1 MAGVGIVAA
10 WEVVMPSRVS
20 SSTLVDDVANE
31 IRRMILTGEVEPG
44 EFLPTRKELAEQF
57 GVGLSTIQE
66 AIQALS
72 AVGMLESRPGK
83 GTWVRQDA
91 LDVLIHPE
99 AVRTRLGELDL
110 RKIYEARGTI
120 EVALTKMAA
129 RRATPEDIE
138 RIREAMERM
147 ECSMDDDGAFVE
159 ADLDF
164 HLGVARAGKN
174 ELLEQFYHLSQKL
187 IREAIQ
193 EMVGMSGVKQE
204 SIPYQRDIL
213 AAIDQGDP
221 VRAEQAAVKH
231 MAYVDELLDRWDNRH
246 SKNRR

>member
-1 MAGVGIVAA
+1 
-10 WEVVMPSRVS
+10 
-20 SSTLVDDVANE
+20 VDDVADE
-31 IRRMILTGEVEPG
+31 IRRMILTGEVQPG
-44 EFLPTRKELAEQF
+44 EFLPTRKQLAGQF
-57 GVGLSTIQE
+57 GVGLSTVQE

-83 GTWVRQDA
+83 GTWVRGDA

-99 AVRTRLGELDL
+99 AVRTRLGELHL
-110 RKIYEARGTI
+110 RKIYEARGAI

-129 RRATPEDIE
+129 QRATPEDIH
-138 RIREAMERM
+138 RIQKAVERM
-147 ECSMDDDGAFVE
+147 ESSLDDNAAFVE

-187 IREAIQ
+187 IREAIH
-193 EMVGMSGVKQE
+193 EMVGLSGVKQE
-204 SIPYQRDIL
+204 SILHQRAIL

-221 VRAEQAAVKH
+221 GRAEQAAVKH
-231 MAYVDELLDRWDNRH
+231 MAYVDELLDRWDELR
-246 SKNRR
+246 SKNRRQGSDA

>member
-1 MAGVGIVAA
+1 
-10 WEVVMPSRVS
+10 MPSRVS
-20 SSTLVDDVANE
+20 SSTLVDDVADE

-83 GTWVRQDA
+83 GTWVREDA

-110 RKIYEARGTI
+110 HKIYEARGAI

-129 RRATPEDIE
+129 QRATPEDID
-138 RIREAMERM
+138 RIEGALERM
-147 ECSMDDDGAFVE
+147 EGSVDDDDAFVE
-159 ADLDF
+159 ADLGF
-164 HLGVARAGKN
+164 HLGVARASKN
-174 ELLEQFYHLSQKL
+174 ELLEQFYHLSRKL
-187 IREAIQ
+187 IAEAIH
-193 EMVGMSGVKQE
+193 EMVGLSGVKQE
-204 SIPYQRDIL
+204 SILHQRAVL
-213 AAIDQGDP
+213 AAIEEGDP
-221 VRAEQAAVKH
+221 GRAEEAAVRH
-231 MAYVDELLDRWDNRH
+231 MAYVDQLLDRWDNRS
-246 SKNRR
+246 SKNRREGSYA